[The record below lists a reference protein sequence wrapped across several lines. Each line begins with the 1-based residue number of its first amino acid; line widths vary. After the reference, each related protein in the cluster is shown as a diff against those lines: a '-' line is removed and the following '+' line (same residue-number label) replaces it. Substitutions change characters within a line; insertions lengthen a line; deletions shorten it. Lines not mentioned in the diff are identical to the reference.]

1 MGSGEMNLNDVR
13 HLLLAQS
20 VEESDSSGT
29 VLPDAERELASNAAG
44 APLAES
50 ASEKKQQ
57 SFLIRRAERVVS
69 FLEPRFPSIA
79 AAVKGAPLGR
89 FRLFSLGVIIAALV
103 VGFLTN
109 ELGIP
114 GKINILSFPL
124 IGIVLWNFVIYLREI
139 FGLFRGK
146 KEGATNVGS
155 LGRWLAAS
163 PFSDKQNADDET
175 SDEPVEIRQ
184 SVALF
189 RKNWFRA
196 LMPVMTARVKSLL
209 HCAAALLA
217 VAAIGGMYVKGLAN
231 EYNAVWASTFFTA
244 ETLHPFLKGV
254 LGPASA
260 ISGIALPD
268 LDQLTVMKNSPT
280 NEGENAARWIHL
292 YAVTTAVFV
301 ILPRLVLAFI
311 WKGRSKLREKII
323 PFRSYAPAFFDR
335 LLAVSMGDALKIAV
349 LPYAHNPSATMRH
362 KIQKDAE
369 DIIGGAVKLEW
380 MNPIAFGEE
389 DEGFAFERWPADL
402 IVAFNFASTPEKETY
417 GALLKNIGQSVRES
431 EGTTHLHLFLDAES
445 FDRKADSFAD
455 FEQRRETR
463 LAGWRELAPAEFGE
477 ALHVT
482 SSSKSNV

>member
-1 MGSGEMNLNDVR
+1 MNLLDVR

-20 VEESDSSGT
+20 VEESDSNET

-57 SFLIRRAERVVS
+57 TFLILRAERVVS

-89 FRLFSLGVIIAALV
+89 FRLFSLGVIIAALI

-109 ELGIP
+109 ELGLP

-139 FGLFRGK
+139 FGLFCSK
-146 KEGATNVGS
+146 KEGATNVGA
-155 LGRWLAAS
+155 LGRWLVAN
-163 PFSDKQNADDET
+163 PFSEKQNADDKT

-196 LMPVMTARVKSLL
+196 LITVMTARVKSLL

-217 VAAIGGMYVKGLAN
+217 AAAIGGMYVKGLAN

-244 ETLHPFLKGV
+244 EMLLPFLKGV

-260 ISGIALPD
+260 VSGIALPN
-268 LDQLTVMKNSPT
+268 LDQLVAMKNSPT

-292 YAVTTAVFV
+292 YAVTMGIFV
-301 ILPRLVLAFI
+301 ILPRLVLAFV
-311 WKGRSKLREKII
+311 WKGRSKLSEKII

-349 LPYAHNPSATMRH
+349 LPYAHNPSATMRQ
-362 KIQKDAE
+362 KIEKDAE
-369 DIIGGAVKLEW
+369 DIIGGAVTLEW
-380 MNPIAFGEE
+380 LEPIAFGEE
-389 DEGFAFERWPADL
+389 EGFSFEGWPADL
-402 IVAFNFASTPEKETY
+402 IVAFNFASTPENETH
-417 GALLKNIGQSVRES
+417 GALLKNIEQSVRES

-455 FEQRRETR
+455 FEQRKETR
-463 LAGWRELAPAEFGE
+463 LAGWNELAPAEFRE

-482 SSSKSNV
+482 SSGKSNV